1 MTDKE
6 LEELFKRKIHLELK
20 AFEEKMLDL
29 EPEEIY
35 YNALRIDGM
44 NNVFECLNEMSQK
57 MESYEMKELLVVQ
70 DLLAFLC
77 DCWMQNR
84 DNSVEEM
91 REYLQK
97 EMIALCEKANGCDFT
112 EGKGKK
118 NGESSVDIKA

>member
-44 NNVFECLNEMSQK
+44 NTVFECLNEMSQK
-57 MESYEMKELLVVQ
+57 MEPHEMKELLVVP

-77 DCWMQNR
+77 DCWMQSR

-97 EMIALCEKANGCDFT
+97 EMIALCEKANGCDLT
-112 EGKGKK
+112 EGKGK
-118 NGESSVDIKA
+118 

>member
-1 MTDKE
+1 
-6 LEELFKRKIHLELK
+6 
-20 AFEEKMLDL
+20 MLDL

-57 MESYEMKELLVVQ
+57 MEPHEMKELLVVP

-77 DCWMQNR
+77 DCWMQSR

-97 EMIALCEKANGCDFT
+97 EIPQKRKLYQSLGVMGGIFLL
-112 EGKGKK
+112 
-118 NGESSVDIKA
+118 ILLWQ

>member
-57 MESYEMKELLVVQ
+57 
-70 DLLAFLC
+70 
-77 DCWMQNR
+77 
-84 DNSVEEM
+84 
-91 REYLQK
+91 
-97 EMIALCEKANGCDFT
+97 
-112 EGKGKK
+112 
-118 NGESSVDIKA
+118 

>member
-57 MESYEMKELLVVQ
+57 MEPHEMKELLVVP

-77 DCWMQNR
+77 DCWIQNR

-97 EMIALCEKANGCDFT
+97 EMIVLCEKANGCDLT
-112 EGKGKK
+112 EGKGK
-118 NGESSVDIKA
+118 